1 MKTGRQTFQKRCEK
15 IIRRTVAVKRCC
27 RTVINIRA
35 VAATPFHH
43 TTLSL
48 IITEF
53 YSIPAFSDP
62 ITPNRQSPFTLF
74 PFQYSSTTFSMFIS
88 YFFFLKSVFW
98 LSPSCVKTFKL
109 NLVRPSSF
117 FSLISHGRAH
127 CETAFSKIIARGKSN
142 PREHAIRPRV
152 VVSLGVLSRRMRDRF
167 PKEQTHGL
175 ITADLF
181 ALPLMRR
188 RRGDFQRREA
198 ANPAL

>member
-88 YFFFLKSVFW
+88 YFFFFKDCVLVKS
-98 LSPSCVKTFKL
+98 KL
-109 NLVRPSSF
+109 
-117 FSLISHGRAH
+117 
-127 CETAFSKIIARGKSN
+127 C
-142 PREHAIRPRV
+142 
-152 VVSLGVLSRRMRDRF
+152 
-167 PKEQTHGL
+167 Q
-175 ITADLF
+175 
-181 ALPLMRR
+181 
-188 RRGDFQRREA
+188 DFQT
-198 ANPAL
+198 